1 MAIQLNLTPSSLR
14 AREDLNLKRYRFQ
27 FFPRSGQKK
36 LFKITTSDSPAKYLM
51 YSRTFGITMP
61 SGVQCQV
68 RRIHT
73 QILRV
78 MEFQLFYEMFSV
90 EFDF

>member
-1 MAIQLNLTPSSLR
+1 
-14 AREDLNLKRYRFQ
+14 
-27 FFPRSGQKK
+27 
-36 LFKITTSDSPAKYLM
+36 M

-61 SGVQCQV
+61 SGVQFQV
-68 RRIHT
+68 KRMNT
-73 QILRV
+73 QIFRV